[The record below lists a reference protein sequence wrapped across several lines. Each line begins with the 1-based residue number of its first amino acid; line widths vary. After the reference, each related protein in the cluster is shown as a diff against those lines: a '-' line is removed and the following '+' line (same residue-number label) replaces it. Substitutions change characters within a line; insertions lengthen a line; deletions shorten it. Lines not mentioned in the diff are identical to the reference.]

1 MITGSAAAHSSLRGY
16 ALERGTPDYERFISG
31 ASSFNTSRLQSRRA
45 HLPYLDPASGVAQ
58 KPCRL
63 YRSTKERLAPDQPHL
78 VWRYPAARWLKKRKR
93 VGENGA
99 NDLAASGPDSAVA
112 MQQLMRQHPGHPLVS
127 LNRLPVSAYDPT
139 DSASS
144 PAVLDGDMPSSSAT
158 SLHQQQFQHH
168 HQQQQQFMSNS
179 AGNAGGDDEFSDAN
193 SDWDDTFGYSAGREG
208 GGGRGGEGGGKRRYG
223 GRKAAAVA
231 ANAVA
236 SGGGRRRGGG
246 AAKGSSSRRQTS
258 RSSSVLSM
266 PSLQPELP
274 LAQTV
279 SAVES
284 ASAASTPGPGGSSGG
299 GAGGNG
305 MGGGGSSSSIGPPQI
320 DAADASTA
328 PTSAGAAAAAAANIP
343 PGNKPCDLCGGNEH
357 IIVRKEAADS
367 SPAAPAGSSVA
378 MATCAD
384 CGRSAHHACLQFT
397 AAMASAS
404 TNYRWQCI
412 ECKTCWMCGTSEDDD
427 QMLFCDDCDRG
438 YHMFC
443 LKPPLTEPPEGNW
456 SCSLCVEQAAAVAA
470 AAAVATAASTAA
482 SSATSTA
489 STTTAGN

>member
-63 YRSTKERLAPDQPHL
+63 YRSTKERLAPDQPYL

-158 SLHQQQFQHH
+158 SLHQQQ
-168 HQQQQQFMSNS
+168 QQQFMSNS
-179 AGNAGGDDEFSDAN
+179 AGNAGGDDDFSDAN

-274 LAQTV
+274 LAQAA
-279 SAVES
+279 SAVESAS
-284 ASAASTPGPGGSSGG
+284 ASAASTPGPGGGGGGGG

-305 MGGGGSSSSIGPPQI
+305 MGGGGSASSIGPPQI

-328 PTSAGAAAAAAANIP
+328 PTSAGAGAAAAAAANIP
-343 PGNKPCDLCGGNEH
+343 PATSRAICAAATSILLYEKKAPTHRQPPGWFISCHGNLRRLRPLCPS
-357 IIVRKEAADS
+357 RL
-367 SPAAPAGSSVA
+367 PAVHRGHGLGQHQLSVA
-378 MATCAD
+378 VHRVQNLLD
-384 CGRSAHHACLQFT
+384 VRHL
-397 AAMASAS
+397 
-404 TNYRWQCI
+404 
-412 ECKTCWMCGTSEDDD
+412 
-427 QMLFCDDCDRG
+427 
-438 YHMFC
+438 
-443 LKPPLTEPPEGNW
+443 
-456 SCSLCVEQAAAVAA
+456 
-470 AAAVATAASTAA
+470 
-482 SSATSTA
+482 
-489 STTTAGN
+489 